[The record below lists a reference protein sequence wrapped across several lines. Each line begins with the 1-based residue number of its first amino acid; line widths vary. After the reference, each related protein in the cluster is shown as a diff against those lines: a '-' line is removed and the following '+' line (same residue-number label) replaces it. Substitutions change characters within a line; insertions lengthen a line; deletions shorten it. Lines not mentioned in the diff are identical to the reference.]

1 MEIYDFIR
9 LVFITFI
16 IVLFI
21 VLFAQ
26 IKRTNTVNGFV
37 VSIIAIIS
45 IIVSGINLIIIGY
58 IADELGIGGDIVSL
72 NMFLI
77 ILGLNTLNSFIYFK
91 NKRGKNHWVKQ

>member
-16 IVLFI
+16 IAILI

-26 IKRTNTVNGFV
+26 TRRTNTVNGFV

-58 IADELGIGGDIVSL
+58 IADELGLGGDVISSY
-72 NMFLI
+72 MFLV
-77 ILGLNTLNSFIYFK
+77 ILGLNILNSFMYFK
-91 NKRGKNHWVKQ
+91 NKKVKNH